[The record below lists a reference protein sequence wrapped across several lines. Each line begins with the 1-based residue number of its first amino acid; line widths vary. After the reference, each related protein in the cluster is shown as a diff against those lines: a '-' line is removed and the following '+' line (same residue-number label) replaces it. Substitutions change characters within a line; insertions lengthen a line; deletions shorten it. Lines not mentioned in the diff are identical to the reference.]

1 MVEPLNFK
9 FPEIFPES
17 PVGIVPF
24 HVLIQHPVCT
34 MHVILHQYS
43 KPMKNV

>member
-9 FPEIFPES
+9 FPEIFLES
-17 PVGIVPF
+17 PVGTVPS
-24 HVLIQHPVCT
+24 HVLIRHPVCT
-34 MHVILHQYS
+34 MYVILHRYS